1 MREKNKIRK
10 EEQEKTKQIKWLQ
23 KEKKKSL

>member
-10 EEQEKTKQIKWLQ
+10 EEQEKTKQIKWMQ

>member
-10 EEQEKTKQIKWLQ
+10 EEQGKTKQIKWMQ
-23 KEKKKSL
+23 KEKRKSL

>member
-1 MREKNKIRK
+1 MREKNKICI
-10 EEQEKTKQIKWLQ
+10 EEQEKTKQIKWMQ